1 MERIGPSSTT
11 LPSPIS
17 AKTERF
23 LVCFSPFLL
32 QVMRFMDDKSITD
45 TKEFSVG
52 NYLVQMVSDFQK
64 RNRLDSGRFIP
75 RSSKYSYSALETST
89 MKYAVQYELMP
100 SINVKFFL
108 FLKLCTS
115 EPGNSN
121 CQGKLKLL

>member
-1 MERIGPSSTT
+1 
-11 LPSPIS
+11 
-17 AKTERF
+17 
-23 LVCFSPFLL
+23 
-32 QVMRFMDDKSITD
+32 MRFMDDKSITG
-45 TKEFSVG
+45 TKEFAVG

-64 RNRLDSGRFIP
+64 HNRLDSGRFIP

-115 EPGNSN
+115 EPR
-121 CQGKLKLL
+121 

>member
-1 MERIGPSSTT
+1 
-11 LPSPIS
+11 
-17 AKTERF
+17 
-23 LVCFSPFLL
+23 
-32 QVMRFMDDKSITD
+32 MRFMDDKSITD

-64 RNRLDSGRFIP
+64 HNRLDSGRFIP

-115 EPGNSN
+115 EPR
-121 CQGKLKLL
+121 